1 MRTQTVGVRGTLLC
15 GGEPLTDADLKLW
28 DEDTGP
34 DPDDL
39 MAVGRTSAEGKFEL
53 KGTEIE
59 LTNIDPK
66 LKVYHNCNNKW
77 PCKRKTVFT
86 ISDKYIHAG
95 REIDKWFELGVL
107 NMETIFDGEEHKC
120 L

>member
-39 MAVGRTSAEGKFEL
+39 MA
-53 KGTEIE
+53 
-59 LTNIDPK
+59 
-66 LKVYHNCNNKW
+66 